1 MLRNIYR
8 IVLIYM
14 TRMIR
19 TVQNSLKFVSS
30 PLVEEEEGE
39 EDTLLELTFSP
50 QQTGTTIP
58 SSTYVSHK

>member
-1 MLRNIYR
+1 MHHVKKHLSHSSNLYD
-8 IVLIYM
+8 
-14 TRMIR
+14 R

-39 EDTLLELTFSP
+39 EDILLELTFSP